1 MAPGIPLGGSIQM
14 AHGIPLGG
22 SVSPTTPGVAP
33 GGSVRMPFAPVPLA
47 SMPQSAS
54 FVVNAAPVPGS
65 IQGVYPAGYAATA
78 QTPQMPSWFQGYGQA
93 AQQIPQPTVP
103 QQVQPQQVPASKVQP
118 VSARAP
124 QAEEEEATPKK
135 SSWFGW

>member
-14 AHGIPLGG
+14 APGIPLGG
-22 SVSPTTPGVAP
+22 SVSPMTPGV
-33 GGSVRMPFAPVPLA
+33 APVPLA

-54 FVVNAAPVPGS
+54 FVVNAAPVPGTF
-65 IQGVYPAGYAATA
+65 QGVYTAGYAATA

-93 AQQIPQPTVP
+93 AQQIPQPIVP